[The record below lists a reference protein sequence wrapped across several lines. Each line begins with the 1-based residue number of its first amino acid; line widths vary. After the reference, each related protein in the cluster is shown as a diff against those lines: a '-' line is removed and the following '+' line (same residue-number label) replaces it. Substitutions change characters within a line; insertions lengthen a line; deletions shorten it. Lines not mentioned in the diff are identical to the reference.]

1 MDIYTPYKITTIVLV
16 LTTVLLGIAGYLN
29 SAFHLF
35 VAIILAH
42 LLVYAHTMTGFY
54 ILERYFRA
62 ENKLF
67 FRAVFG
73 GMALRMAVTLLLT
86 ALIIGLTEIHK
97 FSFTVSLVISYIL
110 YSVIEMVYIYKNLEA
125 TTDKS

>member
-1 MDIYTPYKITTIVLV
+1 MDAYTPYKITTILLI
-16 LTTVLLGIAGYLN
+16 LTTALVGIAGYLN

-35 VAIILAH
+35 VAVTVAH
-42 LLVYAHTMTGFY
+42 LLVYVHTMTGFY
-54 ILERYFRA
+54 ILERYFEA

-73 GMALRMAVTLLLT
+73 GMALRMAIT
-86 ALIIGLTEIHK
+86 LIITGLIISISEIHK

-110 YSVIEMVYIYKNLEA
+110 YSVIEMIYIYKNLEA